1 MTRPQVKE
9 CHCLR
14 GATRSQGESRKNS
27 VLRALSE
34 GARLCRAL
42 HVGSWPPDTVRE
54 SISAVRSRVV
64 GDTLLWQLK
73 GTNASR
79 RCRELLRRFGVCHPP
94 GTGLLLQ
101 GASAHDGT
109 GRTEHTRSALA
120 PVTGHPTAINRQRC
134 RDARRVT
141 AESAPRKHTAKIN

>member
-1 MTRPQVKE
+1 MPLFAGSHQKPGGVEKE
-9 CHCLR
+9 FCPSSPF
-14 GATRSQGESRKNS
+14 GGST
-27 VLRALSE
+27 ALLSPPCRLLA
-34 GARLCRAL
+34 AR
-42 HVGSWPPDTVRE
+42 TVRE
-54 SISAVRSRVV
+54 SISAVRSRAV